1 MGWHPQEYSDSFSVG
16 ELNANCEARL
26 VDEEGKDVPQGER
39 GEIWV
44 RGPNV
49 MKGYWRKPQA
59 TEETLTPDGWL
70 KTGDIAYIDE
80 KSRFYIVDRKK
91 ASRLMLVALA
101 MMSRANESSRNLSRS
116 KATK

>member
-1 MGWHPQEYSDSFSVG
+1 MGWHPREHSDSFSVG

-26 VDEEGKDVPQGER
+26 VDEDGKDVPQGER

-49 MKGYWRKPQA
+49 MKGYWRKPAA
-59 TEETLTPDGWL
+59 TKETLTPDGWL
-70 KTGDIAYIDE
+70 KTGDVAYIDE

-91 ASRLMLVALA
+91 VYPFFHLRVYGGMY
-101 MMSRANESSRNLSRS
+101 
-116 KATK
+116 